1 MAVGSW
7 QFEHWNL
14 GTLELWNSISIMAY
28 NFDLV
33 LPRENT
39 NSVKFDLRKEIFGR
53 EDVIPMWDADMDFP
67 VPPFVQEAVLRRAA
81 HPIYGYSIIP
91 DSYDEAVMNWLKMRS
106 LWEIRKEWLCFSP
119 GVVTGLNVLVQA
131 MTDPGDKIIIQPP
144 VYFPFFSCVENNGR
158 KLVYNQL
165 DEKDGVYSI
174 NFEDLESKM
183 KDGARM
189 MILCNPHNPVSRC
202 WTREELLWLG
212 AKSLEHRV
220 LVVSDEIH
228 GDLVFEPYHHIP
240 LASLSDEIAQNT
252 ITCIAPSKTFNLAG
266 LFTSSIIIPN
276 DSLRRKFKAA
286 EEKIHL
292 SANIFGIVA
301 AEAAYRLGE
310 EWRAE
315 LMNYLKNNVKL
326 VEEFLAAK
334 MPEISFSPAEATYM
348 LWLDFR
354 KLGIAAP
361 ALKKLLIEKAG
372 LGLVEGP
379 TFGPGGEGF
388 QRMNIACP
396 RSTLEMALERIPS
409 ILNH

>member
-1 MAVGSW
+1 M
-7 QFEHWNL
+7 L
-14 GTLELWNSISIMAY
+14 Y
-28 NFDLV
+28 NFDVV

-53 EDVIPMWDADMDFP
+53 EDVIPMWVADMDFP
-67 VPPFVQEAVLRRAA
+67 VPPFVQKAVMRRAA

-91 DSYDEAVMNWLKMRS
+91 ESYNDAIIEWVKKRTS
-106 LWEIRKEWLCFSP
+106 WEIRKEWLRFSP
-119 GVVTGLNVLVQA
+119 GIVTGLNVLVQA
-131 MTDPGDKIIIQPP
+131 MTNPEDKIIIQPP
-144 VYFPFFSCVENNGR
+144 VYFPFYSCVKNNGR
-158 KLVYNQL
+158 TLVYNQL
-165 DEKDGVYSI
+165 VEKDGIYSI
-174 NFEDLESKM
+174 NFDDLENKM

-189 MILCNPHNPVSRC
+189 LILCNPHNPVSRC

-212 AKSLEHRV
+212 AKGLEHGV
-220 LVVSDEIH
+220 LIVSDEIH
-228 GDLVFEPYHHIP
+228 CDLVFEPHHHIP

-266 LFTSSIIIPN
+266 LFTSSIIIAN
-276 DSLRRKFKAA
+276 DSLRRKFKVV

-292 SANIFGIVA
+292 SANIFGITA
-301 AEAAYRLGE
+301 AEAAYRHGE

-315 LMNYLKNNVKL
+315 LMIYLKANVELAK
-326 VEEFLAAK
+326 EFLAVK
-334 MPEISFSPAEATYM
+334 MPDISVSQAEATYM

-354 KLGIAAP
+354 KLGIEASE
-361 ALKKLLIEKAG
+361 LKKLLIEKAG
-372 LGLVEGP
+372 LGFVEGP

-396 RSTLEMALERIPS
+396 RITLEKALERMPS